1 MNGIF
6 VESTKFLS
14 SRAVQFVP
22 EETYPSVGEK
32 KNALEQDSSVPLYFH
47 CLGGNWEGQI
57 QYSNGTILELR
68 IQGMPPV
75 QEGQILQFQCLGELS
90 NSDPQLHTGHIQ
102 RIQVQEGTTVWERTT
117 ILLVKPQN
125 LKNAPNPFPDSPNG
139 FSPWALGSIVICQV
153 IDAGVDESYEMEK
166 QVDASLPLRLS
177 TTKSL
182 MLGSDRE
189 YQKIL
194 HIKSSRVSLHNKF
207 GQKIVAYHDYP
218 THTDCSTLPVV
229 VLAPGYGETK
239 RDYLTLA
246 YYFAS
251 NGFHVIRYD
260 HTHHVGES
268 QGTHFDT
275 SLSSMKHD
283 FQSVVQSVHQQWPQG
298 PVIGVAS
305 SLSAR
310 VALKAE
316 AEDPGL
322 ALLVLLV
329 GIVDVQ
335 QSVATVH
342 QEDVFANYLNGQIQE
357 SANILGFNVGQQFL
371 RDAVTNKFS
380 SLGTTLD
387 DVNALVTPVMYIS
400 AGKDAWIEKSSL
412 EFFKQGINSQLIN
425 WLDVPEALH
434 RLQENPKLAR
444 STYRHIIQ
452 HCRKHVGLASPNET
466 IHEPNRGDLGK
477 QNRQEKFA
485 LHQEVPTTMGQPFW
499 SDYLCN
505 FQTVGTCQ
513 DYVQLLDHVFHAL
526 GPIAPGQRFLDAGCG
541 NGNVGLYFL
550 QSLQQ
555 NPPTPCLVSDGPPIR
570 YIGIDI
576 VKEALGRAQA
586 QMTKANHSREKACPS
601 PCSPVQMSWSQIDLQ
616 HSLPFADHQFD
627 RIVSNLVVGY
637 VADPQLVLRE
647 LYRVL
652 APGGRM
658 VLSNLKPHGDFSGI
672 YHNLVNDAGHSDK
685 KNEARELLNN
695 YGKIRQ
701 AEKEG
706 QFRFFDH
713 TEWRKALA
721 PLNCVYAEVYPT
733 FANQAYLI
741 VLEKPELSLQ
751 DSLSSTQNSHR
762 LVRPVSQ
769 GPTIFK
775 HAA

>member
-1 MNGIF
+1 MMNGILIESAKSLSPRAITF
-6 VESTKFLS
+6 VRNESYQPVGIKKGV
-14 SRAVQFVP
+14 SRQH
-22 EETYPSVGEK
+22 
-32 KNALEQDSSVPLYFH
+32 SSVPLYFH

-57 QYSNGTILELR
+57 QTLNAAILELR

-75 QEGQILQFQCLGELS
+75 QEGQKLQFQCLGKPS
-90 NSDPQLHTGHIQ
+90 NSRAQWQTGIIQHIT
-102 RIQVQEGTTVWERTT
+102 IQQGSTIWERIT
-117 ILLVKPQN
+117 ILLVEPHD
-125 LKNAPNPFPDSPNG
+125 LHITLTPFSDALDEFFPCP
-139 FSPWALGSIVICQV
+139 LGSFVISQV
-153 IDAGVDESYEMEK
+153 SNEAWGDSFGMEG
-166 QVDASLPLRLS
+166 QAVASLPFLTSLK
-177 TTKSL
+177 KSL
-182 MLGSDRE
+182 TAGE
-189 YQKIL
+189 NQEFQKIQ
-194 HIKSSRVSLHNKF
+194 HIKSSVVSLHNKL
-207 GQKIVAYHDYP
+207 GQMIMAYHDYP
-218 THTDCSTLPVV
+218 TDTDLSTLPAV

-260 HTHHVGES
+260 HTNHVGES
-268 QGTHFDT
+268 QGEHFDI

-283 FQSVVQSVHQQWPQG
+283 FQTVVQFARQQWPQG

-316 AEDPGL
+316 AEEPAL

-329 GIVDVQ
+329 GIVDIQ

-342 QEDVFANYLNGQIQE
+342 QEDVFGNYLNGKIQD

-371 RDAVTNKFS
+371 SDAVRNKFS
-380 SLGTTLD
+380 TLSTTLD
-387 DVNALVTPVMYIS
+387 DVKALSTPVMYIS
-400 AGKDAWIEKSSL
+400 AGKDAWIEKDALDAFNQAIDSRLS
-412 EFFKQGINSQLIN
+412 K

-434 RLQENPKLAR
+434 RLQENPKVAR
-444 STYRHIIQ
+444 TTYRHIIQ
-452 HCRKHVGLASPNET
+452 HCQEQVGSSLLEE
-466 IHEPNRGDLGK
+466 IIQEPNRADLGR

-485 LHQEVPTTMGQPFW
+485 QPQQSHTNVGQNFW
-499 SDYLCN
+499 SDYLGK

-555 NPPTPCLVSDGPPIR
+555 KTATPRLIPDDPIR
-570 YIGIDI
+570 YVGVDV
-576 VKEALGRAQA
+576 VKEALGRAQE
-586 QMTKANHSREKACPS
+586 QMTKTYRSQQPFRCLQPS
-601 PCSPVQMSWSQIDLQ
+601 SVQMSWSQVDL
-616 HSLPFADHQFD
+616 HRSLPFVNHQFD

-637 VADPQLVLRE
+637 MPDPQAVLRE

-658 VLSNLKPHGDFSGI
+658 VLSNLKPNGDFSGI
-672 YHNLVNDAGHSDK
+672 YQKLVNQAGQKDQK
-685 KNEARELLNN
+685 TEARELLNN

-713 TEWRKALA
+713 TEWMKTLE
-721 PLNCVYAEVYPT
+721 PLNCIYAGVYPT

-741 VLEKPELSLQ
+741 VLEKPA
-751 DSLSSTQNSHR
+751 SSTHRSRLSTSSSSH
-762 LVRPVSQ
+762 LVQPHTDV
-769 GPTIFK
+769 PTNFK
-775 HAA
+775 DAA